1 MTAPKADIK
10 TKVTR
15 DQPVTQTAGSI
26 QVAKD
31 ALDESAVLLS
41 FGGDWG
47 TTYAELTPEEAQL
60 IAAALEDTARA
71 ITQAEEPTDG

>member
-1 MTAPKADIK
+1 MTAPKADLK
-10 TKVTR
+10 TNITR

-41 FGGDWG
+41 FGGEWG
-47 TTYAELTPEEAQL
+47 TTYAELTPAEAQS
-60 IAAALEDTARA
+60 IAAALEDTAREL
-71 ITQAEEPTDG
+71 TEKEESTDA